1 MFAAPGFEILII
13 AGVWSLVAGAAAGG
27 VINCDGGRW
36 QPLDTQA
43 RDREVTVSC
52 QERAQSGSGPPPP
65 PPCSLQLQHGRNT
78 EMIYLLYLAQ
88 YKYLLILHSRSRL
101 CLSPDRATS
110 SKQQVRVTGCS
121 HAFIVNTSYFPLEYN
136 SQFFKILNL
145 SLGMIKERLY
155 QPHTQAW
162 NPRREECDR

>member
-43 RDREVTVSC
+43 RDRELTVSC

-88 YKYLLILHSRSRL
+88 YKYLLILHSRQQTLLVAR
-101 CLSPDRATS
+101 PRD
-110 SKQQVRVTGCS
+110 KQQAAGLCHRVQPRLHCQ
-121 HAFIVNTSYFPLEYN
+121 YFLFSVYTRFP
-136 SQFFKILNL
+136 
-145 SLGMIKERLY
+145 
-155 QPHTQAW
+155 
-162 NPRREECDR
+162 

>member
-43 RDREVTVSC
+43 RDRELTVSC
-52 QERAQSGSGPPPP
+52 QERALLSGSGPPPP

-78 EMIYLLYLAQ
+78 EMIYLLSSSIQISTHLAQ
-88 YKYLLILHSRSRL
+88 PQQTLLVARPR
-101 CLSPDRATS
+101 D
-110 SKQQVRVTGCS
+110 KQQAAGPCHRVQPRLHCQHFLFS
-121 HAFIVNTSYFPLEYN
+121 PRI
-136 SQFFKILNL
+136 QFSILQD
-145 SLGMIKERLY
+145 S
-155 QPHTQAW
+155 
-162 NPRREECDR
+162 

>member
-43 RDREVTVSC
+43 RDRELTVSC

-65 PPCSLQLQHGRNT
+65 PPPPPCSLQLQHGRNA
-78 EMIYLLYLAQ
+78 EMIYLLSSSIQISTHLAQ
-88 YKYLLILHSRSRL
+88 QAADSACRQTARQAASSRSVSPGAGTPS
-101 CLSPDRATS
+101 LSTLP
-110 SKQQVRVTGCS
+110 
-121 HAFIVNTSYFPLEYN
+121 IFP
-136 SQFFKILNL
+136 
-145 SLGMIKERLY
+145 
-155 QPHTQAW
+155 
-162 NPRREECDR
+162 